1 MAAYIGH
8 TMARDYSGEPSIRAG
23 DRQAQVKRAA
33 KLRYRRKYALTIEC
47 SSEADQKAAFRA
59 AQQHFEGRRIR
70 VVVA

>member
-1 MAAYIGH
+1 MVSYFGP

-33 KLRYRRKYALTIEC
+33 KLRYRRRYALTIEC

-59 AQQHFEGRRIR
+59 AQQHFGERRIR